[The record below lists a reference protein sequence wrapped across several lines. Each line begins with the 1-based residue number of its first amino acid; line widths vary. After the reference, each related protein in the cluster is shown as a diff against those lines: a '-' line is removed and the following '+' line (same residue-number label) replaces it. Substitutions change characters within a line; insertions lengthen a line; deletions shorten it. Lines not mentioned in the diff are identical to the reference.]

1 MLFLDL
7 FLFLSNYKLSI
18 SLLWILCKICVRI
31 INGEHCVKSVVGG
44 VSVTMQEYGLNA
56 KIVVAEA
63 FVYMAD
69 KNPDVKTVAAK
80 ASVYTVD
87 ENQSAKSVGV

>member
-1 MLFLDL
+1 
-7 FLFLSNYKLSI
+7 
-18 SLLWILCKICVRI
+18 
-31 INGEHCVKSVVGG
+31 
-44 VSVTMQEYGLNA
+44 MQEYGLNA
-56 KIVVAEA
+56 KIVAAEA